1 MYIYINLNV
10 QVDNK
15 NKLVKITNETY
26 TMHMLM

>member
-10 QVDNK
+10 QFDNK

-26 TMHMLM
+26 PMHMLM